1 MKTGFFHAS
10 LYFAFHFNVSVTA
23 GCYSSL
29 YNNYM
34 CGEFKVPCTGVVVFP
49 CEKQLILGTFHPL
62 LSENLL

>member
-34 CGEFKVPCTGVVVFP
+34 CGEFKVPCTGVVVF
-49 CEKQLILGTFHPL
+49 Q
-62 LSENLL
+62 

>member
-34 CGEFKVPCTGVVVFP
+34 CGEFKVPCSS
-49 CEKQLILGTFHPL
+49 
-62 LSENLL
+62 LSVGETAYSGYISPFIK